1 MDEIWRPVVLAAFGF
16 AGIAILIAAI
26 FLKS

>member
-1 MDEIWRPVVLAAFGF
+1 MDEIWHPAILAAFGF